1 MKFNTFN
8 TFNNVNSN
16 SIMQNVEDLVCRRV
30 NGFMSGRCKNGKGVT
45 SDNVYEGKK
54 NIPFIRI
61 VARSFIF
68 DLLHNR
74 FGFSYSVISQRS
86 GMNVTSVMRNVR
98 KCHEL
103 VERDKSYQKISEE
116 IDGELLKM

>member
-1 MKFNTFN
+1 M
-8 TFNNVNSN
+8 NSN
-16 SIMQNVEDLVCRRV
+16 SIMQNVEDLVCRCV
-30 NGFMSGRCKNGKGVT
+30 NGLMSGRCKNGKGVT

-68 DLLHNR
+68 DLLHNK

-98 KCHEL
+98 KCHDLMEH
-103 VERDKSYQKISEE
+103 DKLYQEISRE
-116 IDGELLKM
+116 IDEELSKM

>member
-1 MKFNTFN
+1 M
-8 TFNNVNSN
+8 NSN
-16 SIMQNVEDLVCRRV
+16 SIMQNVEDLVCRSV
-30 NGFMSGRCKNGKGVT
+30 NSLMLAKRKDGESVT
-45 SDNVYEGKK
+45 SNNVYEGKK

-68 DLLHNR
+68 DLLHNK

-98 KCHEL
+98 KCHGLMEH
-103 VERDKSYQKISEE
+103 DKLYQEISRE
-116 IDGELLKM
+116 IDEELSKM